1 MKLKTLIIDD
11 HSASIALLVSLL
23 VDHCTCLSATTG
35 QEGIELFAEAHKSG
49 EPFDVVLLDIL
60 MPDLDGIETLKRI
73 RKIELADREVQLF
86 GKREGLTRI
95 IMQTSSDNPQDFM
108 DSYLKGRCNGFIQKL
123 YSKEEIVEKVLG
135 KGHRFI

>member
-11 HSASIALLVSLL
+11 HPASIALLENLL
-23 VDHCTCLSATTG
+23 AEHCTCFSATSG
-35 QEGIELFAEAHKSG
+35 EEGLALFAEAHKSS

-60 MPDLDGIETLKRI
+60 MPDLDGIETLKRM

-86 GKREGLTRI
+86 GKRDGLARI
-95 IMQTSSDNPQDFM
+95 IMQTSSDSPQDFM
-108 DSYLKGRCNGFIQKL
+108 DSYLKGRCNGFILKP

-135 KGHRFI
+135 RHAHFA